1 MAALIDKDYC
11 NGCKYFKGWKA
22 STMKYCD
29 YLSITGKPRPCP
41 AGIGCTAKCEAKPD
55 RQVIH
60 FAKKKK
66 KEGG

>member
-1 MAALIDKDYC
+1 MALLDKDYC
-11 NGCKYFKGWKA
+11 KGCKYFKGWQA
-22 STMKYCD
+22 STVKYCD
-29 YLSITGKPRPCP
+29 YISITGKPRPCP

-66 KEGG
+66 KEGV